1 MSKSFT
7 RVELFKVRDYN
18 LPPKLEGVIV
28 FLQEELKKVPEHFRS
43 VVDVEFTYEYDYED
57 DRRYFLEGSYY
68 RPETKQE
75 AQERLAE
82 NKQKAQA
89 RLEQERAQ
97 YLKLKEK
104 FG

>member
-1 MSKSFT
+1 MSSV
-7 RVELFKVRDYN
+7 RVELFKVRDYS
-18 LPPKLEGVIV
+18 LPTKIEGLIE
-28 FLQEELKKVPEHFRS
+28 FLRDELDKIPQKYRS
-43 VVDVEFTYEYDYED
+43 TTDVEFDYDAGYGED
-57 DRRYFLEGSYY
+57 RYYFLTASYY

-75 AQERLAE
+75 AQERLAK
-82 NKQKAQA
+82 NKQKSQA